1 MSPTSSK
8 TTAVV
13 PLERVERAI
22 LVIRGH
28 RVVLDETLAQLY
40 GVPIKRLNEQ
50 VRRNNERF
58 PDDFMFQLSSD
69 EWDSL
74 RSQIA
79 TLKHGRGQHRK
90 YLPYAFTEHGAVMAA
105 NVLNSPT
112 AVQAS
117 IQVVRAFVRLR
128 QMLASHEELARKLEA
143 LERKYDQSFKVVF
156 DTIRALMTPAEPKRR
171 TIGFVANRPGSQS
184 K

>member
-8 TTAVV
+8 TTTVV
-13 PLERVERAI
+13 PIERAERAI
-22 LVIRGH
+22 LLIRGH

-40 GVPIKRLNEQ
+40 GVPVKRLNEQ

-69 EWDSL
+69 EWESL
-74 RSQIA
+74 RSQSA
-79 TLKHGRGQHRK
+79 TLKHRRGQHRK

-143 LERKYDQSFKVVF
+143 LEKRYDQSFKVVF
-156 DTIRALMTPAEPKRR
+156 DTIRALMAPPAPRRR
-171 TIGFVANRPGSQS
+171 TIGFVANRPDNHG

>member
-1 MSPTSSK
+1 
-8 TTAVV
+8 
-13 PLERVERAI
+13 
-22 LVIRGH
+22 
-28 RVVLDETLAQLY
+28 
-40 GVPIKRLNEQ
+40 
-50 VRRNNERF
+50 
-58 PDDFMFQLSSD
+58 
-69 EWDSL
+69 
-74 RSQIA
+74 
-79 TLKHGRGQHRK
+79 
-90 YLPYAFTEHGAVMAA
+90 MAA

-143 LERKYDQSFKVVF
+143 LEKKYDQSFKVVF

-171 TIGFVANRPGSQS
+171 TIGFLANRPDNHG

>member
-8 TTAVV
+8 TTTVV

-22 LVIRGH
+22 FVIRGQK
-28 RVVLDETLAQLY
+28 VMLDADLAALY
-40 GVPIKRLNEQ
+40 GVPTKRFNEQ
-50 VRRNNERF
+50 VKRNKERF
-58 PDDFMFQLSSD
+58 PDDFMFRLTVEEKSEVVANCDHLERLKFS
-69 EWDSL
+69 
-74 RSQIA
+74 A
-79 TLKHGRGQHRK
+79 T
-90 YLPYAFTEHGAVMAA
+90 LPYAFTEHGAVMAA

-143 LERKYDQSFKVVF
+143 LEKKYDQSFKVVF

-171 TIGFVANRPGSQS
+171 TIGFLANRPDNHG